1 LSYNQAKQWH
11 ALSGVQVKLYLRFGT
26 PRISVHS
33 AASISPDRSCST
45 TPPRLSPRLSQ
56 ASTATSLP
64 HELSTMETGVSKG
77 ILRMRRYL
85 HAKSRQEKSILMD
98 DFSEMATLVEAN
110 KQSVDHFLKRL
121 DHQDASR
128 VKDMYGVRQCWS

>member
-1 LSYNQAKQWH
+1 
-11 ALSGVQVKLYLRFGT
+11 
-26 PRISVHS
+26 
-33 AASISPDRSCST
+33 
-45 TPPRLSPRLSQ
+45 
-56 ASTATSLP
+56 
-64 HELSTMETGVSKG
+64 METGVSKG